1 MNKEEKF
8 KKEINEIAETDSLFC
23 DKCNRML
30 LHLKQKINQENQVIR
45 YCGNSLCEKYNK
57 KIRYKGDDK
66 RFISKQRKV
75 IPQKR
80 KNN

>member
-8 KKEINEIAETDSLFC
+8 KKETNEIAETNSLFC

-30 LHLKQKINQENQVIR
+30 LNLKQKINQENEAIR

-66 RFISKQRKV
+66 KLISEQRKS

-80 KNN
+80 EDN